1 MENIESRHS
10 SLGGARDSSI
20 ELFRIVSMFVI
31 VAHHYVVSSGV
42 LEEIVPENVL
52 SVNSIFALLFG
63 WGGKTGINCFVLITG
78 YFMCKSQISLKKFLK
93 LLLQMGFYGLLFSFI
108 FWLSGYSVKGFI
120 KTILPIWNIGT
131 GFTGSYL
138 VFYLFIPYLN
148 LLIHAMEEKQ
158 HFLLIGLS
166 LFVGSILQTFFRI
179 SPAFTYVGW
188 FMVLYLI
195 AAYVRIYPKKIFD
208 SRKIWGFLSLVTLL
222 LSWLSVV
229 FGSYVYARSNEKMYY
244 YFVADT
250 HKLLAAATGICAF
263 MFFKNLNIKYHPF
276 INKVAAS
283 TFGVLLIHANSDT
296 MRQWLW
302 RDTLQNVVAFY
313 GDHFV
318 LHAVGSVLL
327 VYSICSIIDMI
338 RIRFLEVPF
347 FKWYV
352 KKMNAN

>member
-1 MENIESRHS
+1 
-10 SLGGARDSSI
+10 
-20 ELFRIVSMFVI
+20 
-31 VAHHYVVSSGV
+31 
-42 LEEIVPENVL
+42 
-52 SVNSIFALLFG
+52 
-63 WGGKTGINCFVLITG
+63 
-78 YFMCKSQISLKKFLK
+78 MCKSQISLKKFLK
-93 LLLQMGFYGLLFSFI
+93 LLLQMAFYGLLFSFI
-108 FWLSGYSVKGFI
+108 FWLSGYSAFSVKGFI

-166 LFVGSILQTFFRI
+166 LFVGSILQTLFRI
-179 SPAFTYVGW
+179 SSAFTYVGW

-195 AAYVRIYPKKIFD
+195 AAYVRIYPKKIFG
-208 SRKIWGFLSLVTLL
+208 SRKIWGLLSLVSLL

-229 FGSYVYARSNEKMYY
+229 VGSYVYAGTNEKMYY

-250 HKLLAAATGICAF
+250 HKLLAATTGICAF
-263 MFFKNLNIKYHPF
+263 LFFKNLSIKYHPL
-276 INKVAAS
+276 INKVAVA

-302 RDTLQNVVAFY
+302 RDTLRNVEAFY
-313 GDHFV
+313 SNHFV
-318 LHAVGSVLL
+318 QHAICSVLL
-327 VYSICSIIDMI
+327 VYSVCSIIDVI

-347 FKWYV
+347 FKWYD
-352 KKMNAN
+352 KKMNANRKSGIIERFRQIARKLR